1 MTGSR
6 EGRRPCVSKFVPLK
20 ARGPALLRRLH
31 SDSCWH
37 KVTAAQLRQEPR
49 AGPATCSSVRGAGGG
64 ARGDT
69 APSPSPGTGRALRQP
84 AGSPWLGSTSPRLT
98 QGVTTDQL
106 DRQADLAFPKQR
118 GEFAP
123 LAWPG
128 LGAQGPSLRACW
140 PTRPETQPALA
151 RRQSR
156 GVAEKSGWEGAS
168 EGGSDAP
175 GAPAATV

>member
-1 MTGSR
+1 MS
-6 EGRRPCVSKFVPLK
+6 EFVPLK
-20 ARGPALLRRLH
+20 ARGPALLRRPH

-37 KVTAAQLRQEPR
+37 KVTAAQLWQEPR
-49 AGPATCSSVRGAGGG
+49 AGPAACSGVQGGRG
-64 ARGDT
+64 
-69 APSPSPGTGRALRQP
+69 PSPGTGRARRQP

-98 QGVTTDQL
+98 RGVTTDQL

-128 LGAQGPSLRACW
+128 LGAQGPSLKACW
-140 PTRPETQPALA
+140 PTCPETQPALA
-151 RRQSR
+151 RRQSQ
-156 GVAEKSGWEGAS
+156 GVAGKSGREGAS

-175 GAPAATV
+175 GAPAAPV